1 MDEMGSA
8 VSAPIVG
15 SLPTEDVGRCLE
27 AVGASDGAGWVG
39 SWLIEA
45 DGRCWRVGRRIG
57 RASFADEG
65 ADDDAGRNEGRDALA
80 RGTAC
85 VWLRSGTTDRGNP
98 PDPPLGLVDLP
109 PDPLLPHSPEPIEGE
124 PNSFRAPSSSPSFLS
139 LLFLSCSS
147 TIPRP
152 LSRVRDAVGALFA
165 LGRRNASEGSA
176 DGGLMP
182 AGLGSGLGIG
192 RRSEGAGAVV
202 DDE

>member
-1 MDEMGSA
+1 MDERGSA
-8 VSAPIVG
+8 ESAPIVG

-57 RASFADEG
+57 SASFADEG
-65 ADDDAGRNEGRDALA
+65 ADEDAGS
-80 RGTAC
+80 

-182 AGLGSGLGIG
+182 GGLGSGLGIG